1 MYENVTYEGI
11 LKRMLDRIPNTMD
24 KREGSV
30 IYDALA
36 PAALEIRLMYTEL
49 DQLMDDCFADTASRG
64 YLIRRAAE
72 RGLYPKAAAFA
83 VLKAVCVPAS
93 AEIPVGARF
102 TLNDLSYVVAE
113 RMSGDEYKVRCE
125 TVGTAGNKYFGNMTA
140 VDYIQGVECFSIEE
154 ILIPGEDEEDTE
166 VFRKRYINSFDSH
179 AYGGN
184 AADYIEKTNL
194 IAGVGAVKVTPVWNG
209 GGTVLLTILDSG
221 FNAASDTLIKRV
233 QNEIDPSGDG
243 SGIGIAPIGHSVT
256 VNTAEE
262 VSINV
267 GFDLVTDE
275 GYSFDRLRAR
285 IEDEI
290 GGYLLE
296 LRGEWGTHDSL
307 AVRIAQIESRIMNID
322 GVVDIQ
328 NTVINGAD
336 SNVILTKYQI
346 PVLGVIGNGQRG

>member
-36 PAALEIRLMYTEL
+36 PAALEMQLMYTEL
-49 DQLMDDCFADTASRG
+49 DQLLDDCFADTASRG

-72 RGLYPKAAAFA
+72 RGLYPKAAAYSI
-83 VLKAVCVPAS
+83 LKAVCVPSS

-102 TLNDLSYVVAE
+102 TLNDLSYIVTE
-113 RMSGDEYKVRCE
+113 RISDDEYKVRCE
-125 TVGTAGNKYFGNMTA
+125 TIGTAGNKYFGALTA
-140 VDYIQGVECFSIEE
+140 VDYIQGLESFSIMEL
-154 ILIPGEDEEDTE
+154 LIPGEDEEDTE
-166 VFRKRYINSFDSH
+166 VFRKRYMSSFDSH

-221 FNAASDTLIKRV
+221 FNAASDALIERV

-243 SGIGIAPIGHSVT
+243 SGLGIAPIGHSVT
-256 VNTAEE
+256 VNTAEA
-262 VSINV
+262 VVIDV

-275 GYSFDRLRAR
+275 GYSFDRLRSI

-296 LRGEWGTHDSL
+296 LREEWGSRDSL
-307 AVRIAQIESRIMNID
+307 AVRIAQIESRIMNIG

-328 NTVINGAD
+328 NTRINGAD
-336 SNVILTKYQI
+336 GNVILTKYQI
-346 PVLGVIGNGQRG
+346 PVLGVISNGQGD